1 MQAVWLRDKPLEVP
15 LFAVVTTTGSARSGE
30 RAAIVILDH
39 IIEIPAQHREGLH
52 LRSNGARY
60 LVPENVA

>member
-15 LFAVVTTTGSARSGE
+15 LFAVVTTTGSARNGE
-30 RAAIVILDH
+30 CAAIVFRNQL
-39 IIEIPAQHREGLH
+39 IEIPAQNREGLH